1 MQHYSL
7 LKHPQPLIA
16 LEAAG
21 LVQDM
26 TSLDLTVNATSF
38 QGPFLILEG
47 GREKDSVKKV
57 AANDELWYTS
67 FAEQENLSKRGG
79 VQKLASNASHV
90 PEIYGNGNVYY

>member
-7 LKHPQPLIA
+7 LKRPQPLIA
-16 LEAAG
+16 LEAVA

-38 QGPFLILEG
+38 QGRFLILEG